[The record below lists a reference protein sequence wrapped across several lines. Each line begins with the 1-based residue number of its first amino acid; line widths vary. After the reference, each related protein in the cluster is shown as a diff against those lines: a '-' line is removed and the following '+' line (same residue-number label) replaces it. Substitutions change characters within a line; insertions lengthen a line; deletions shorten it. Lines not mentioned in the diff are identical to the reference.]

1 METRW
6 WPPRLA
12 LAVAM
17 AGLALLLVVPGVAY
31 ADRLDDET
39 RAIAKELRCPV
50 CAGETVADS
59 NAQLSVQMRGIIRQK
74 LEAGQSRDAIL
85 SYFVA
90 SYGEQV
96 LASPPPRGFTLG
108 VWLAPIVALLVGLAV
123 VYAVLRGWLRGIP
136 DQLAAAT
143 PQPPRGLSSADD
155 DRLERELA
163 RFRREVASE

>member
-1 METRW
+1 MGIRRRSPW
-6 WPPRLA
+6 LLA
-12 LAVAM
+12 LAIAT
-17 AGLALLLVVPGVAY
+17 AGLAVLLMAPSVAY
-31 ADRLDDET
+31 GDRLDDET

-74 LEAGQSRDAIL
+74 LEAGESRDAIL

-108 VWLAPIVALLVGLAV
+108 VWLAPIAVLLLGLAV
-123 VYAVLRGWLRGIP
+123 VYAVLRGWLRGRA
-136 DQLAAAT
+136 DQLVTAG
-143 PQPPRGLSSADD
+143 PPSRGLSRADN

-163 RFRREVASE
+163 RFRRETASE

>member
-1 METRW
+1 M
-6 WPPRLA
+6 LA
-12 LAVAM
+12 I
-17 AGLALLLVVPGVAY
+17 AGVVVLLLTPGVAY

-59 NAQLSVQMRGIIRQK
+59 NAELSVQMRGIIRQK
-74 LEAGQSRDAIL
+74 LEAGESRDAIM

-108 VWLAPIVALLVGLAV
+108 VWLAPVVALLLGLAV
-123 VYAVLRGWLRGIP
+123 VYAVLRGWLRGQGDPTIP
-136 DQLAAAT
+136 T
-143 PQPPRGLSSADD
+143 GPPRGLSTADN

-163 RFRREVASE
+163 RFRREIASE

>member
-1 METRW
+1 MGTRGRSSW
-6 WPPRLA
+6 LALVLA
-12 LAVAM
+12 LA
-17 AGLALLLVVPGVAY
+17 GLAVLLMMPGMAY

-74 LEAGQSRDAIL
+74 LEAGESRDAIL
-85 SYFVA
+85 NYFVA
-90 SYGEQV
+90 RYGEQV

-108 VWLAPIVALLVGLAV
+108 VWLAPVAALLVGLAI
-123 VYAVLRGWLRGIP
+123 VYFVLRGWLRGRSG
-136 DQLAAAT
+136 QAAPAG
-143 PQPPRGLSSADD
+143 PSPRGLSPADN

-163 RFRREVASE
+163 RFRRETASE